1 MIQLVALLGRTDPI
15 VLLCNRKD
23 LIYIWVF
30 KTRDCSSPKSMWFLW
45 NIFSKGTHMLQC
57 LCGKSLKKNKNPSG
71 KLITIYAYSSVSQR
85 TGFMRACV
93 QRVECLR
100 NSVNLVVTM
109 IDLQSHLCSEWIMQR
124 LLKEGGGWWGGRQL
138 ILCCYYI
145 GELRSF
151 FRRGAQH
158 RHTKPPRCITTAPW
172 SSNFLNNACS
182 HPPHLSL
189 SHSQTHTGARWYFRG
204 SHPRTVIYLLFLF
217 LSFFFSGQ
225 RDSPLTRLFHPR
237 VDCSSAPPP
246 LLCITTSLLNELYS
260 LCFQRNSRRRQTILS
275 CLSLYW
281 CRPILIM
288 RALRK
293 RDFYTSTWVALMLTK
308 PGSWDASRAC
318 RKGLG
323 SAAPKQILH
332 LSSRHRFDLD
342 CALFSG
348 TKK

>member
-1 MIQLVALLGRTDPI
+1 M
-15 VLLCNRKD
+15 
-23 LIYIWVF
+23 VF
-30 KTRDCSSPKSMWFLW
+30 QRITS
-45 NIFSKGTHMLQC
+45 THSYLFII
-57 LCGKSLKKNKNPSG
+57 S
-71 KLITIYAYSSVSQR
+71 
-85 TGFMRACV
+85 F
-93 QRVECLR
+93 
-100 NSVNLVVTM
+100 
-109 IDLQSHLCSEWIMQR
+109 
-124 LLKEGGGWWGGRQL
+124 
-138 ILCCYYI
+138 
-145 GELRSF
+145 SF
-151 FRRGAQH
+151 FLFFW
-158 RHTKPPRCITTAPW
+158 TTWFPPNQIIP
-172 SSNFLNNACS
+172 SSGWLQQC
-182 HPPHLSL
+182 
-189 SHSQTHTGARWYFRG
+189 
-204 SHPRTVIYLLFLF
+204 
-217 LSFFFSGQ
+217 
-225 RDSPLTRLFHPR
+225 
-237 VDCSSAPPP
+237 PPP

-348 TKK
+348 TKKINK

>member
-1 MIQLVALLGRTDPI
+1 MLLLHR
-15 VLLCNRKD
+15 RAQ
-23 LIYIWVF
+23 VF
-30 KTRDCSSPKSMWFLW
+30 
-45 NIFSKGTHMLQC
+45 
-57 LCGKSLKKNKNPSG
+57 
-71 KLITIYAYSSVSQR
+71 
-85 TGFMRACV
+85 
-93 QRVECLR
+93 
-100 NSVNLVVTM
+100 
-109 IDLQSHLCSEWIMQR
+109 
-124 LLKEGGGWWGGRQL
+124 
-138 ILCCYYI
+138 
-145 GELRSF
+145 F

-182 HPPHLSL
+182 PPPLSL
-189 SHSQTHTGARWYFRG
+189 SLSDTHRG
-204 SHPRTVIYLLFLF
+204 SMVFQRITSTHSYLFIISFSFFLF
-217 LSFFFSGQ
+217 FWTTWFPPNQ
-225 RDSPLTRLFHPR
+225 IIHPR

-318 RKGLG
+318 GKGLG

-348 TKK
+348 TKKKNKKKNQYISPEFRITVTSYIFLYILPKQI